1 MARLYALQLADQ
13 RAMERQGVR
22 ENPIRRSG
30 YAIQGGAAPTEPL
43 EFALASHRA
52 MEEQHSRQNPHRKGA
67 TPTMGVSQVRG
78 GSVGDVMWGLV
89 DPFGFHNV
97 GRGGAMTGGMSRA
110 EVKAMREAS
119 FASMSPERQAAYN
132 ADMERHGIRGV
143 YPKGGAMTGGSVGDV
158 MWGLVDPFGFHNVGR
173 GGAMTGGMTRAE
185 KRAAMT
191 PEQLAVD
198 DRLRQYGKTG
208 RGAMSGG
215 RAVPSSGLSQF
226 RGGSNGVVVGAGH
239 GSDEEMEGGGELTIT
254 HGGARDMEIM
264 ARESGRRPAIRSG
277 QSDKH
282 SVEAK
287 EMGRHLGR
295 HLMAVRGGGFFD
307 LFTKGIVE
315 AGRQGESVS
324 KFTGLPNSSPPPIPD
339 PNASAGPDATPDAGA
354 DAGPPPPPSGGSAL
368 FYRQGDMSK
377 DVDEHHEEHTA
388 RRFGRTHRGGAYDF
402 SSIMPKKEEPMR
414 DKEYNL
420 RQQMPQFE
428 KKKMG
433 GFLSGS
439 YEGMGEYGGRTK
451 RGKMMRKQKQIEE
464 GNILHTMDDDFPARE
479 GPEATH
485 GNRTSGKKRT
495 MEINKMRG
503 AFGTNTEPSSSEEE
517 ESSGSG
523 KLTITHGGA
532 RAARAAIVK
541 KVMAEQ
547 GCSMPQASKYVK
559 EHGLYK
565 GGTRSK
571 SKPSKKEKNPYGRT
585 HTSELSLG
593 MTKKVRKPAQAPP
606 HEDQPDMGLALD
618 LPPPPKGK
626 GRRAPAGPSDGRRA
640 RAAIVKKVMAEK
652 GCSMIEASKYV
663 KEHNLY

>member
-1 MARLYALQLADQ
+1 MARLHALQLADQ
-13 RAMERQGVR
+13 RAMERQGIR

-30 YAIQGGAAPTEPL
+30 YALQGGAAPTEPV

-52 MEEQHSRQNPHRKGA
+52 MEEQHNRQNPHRKGA
-67 TPTMGVSQVRG
+67 TPTMGVSRVR
-78 GSVGDVMWGLV
+78 
-89 DPFGFHNV
+89 
-97 GRGGAMTGGMSRA
+97 
-110 EVKAMREAS
+110 
-119 FASMSPERQAAYN
+119 
-132 ADMERHGIRGV
+132 
-143 YPKGGAMTGGSVGDV
+143 
-158 MWGLVDPFGFHNVGR
+158 
-173 GGAMTGGMTRAE
+173 
-185 KRAAMT
+185 
-191 PEQLAVD
+191 
-198 DRLRQYGKTG
+198 
-208 RGAMSGG
+208 GG

-239 GSDEEMEGGGELTIT
+239 GSDSESDEEME
-254 HGGARDMEIM
+254 GGARDMEIM

-339 PNASAGPDATPDAGA
+339 ANASAGPDVTPDAGA
-354 DAGPPPPPSGGSAL
+354 DAGPPPSGGSAL

-402 SSIMPKKEEPMR
+402 SSIMPKKEEQARSMVYTREDAER
-414 DKEYNL
+414 D
-420 RQQMPQFE
+420 RQSEKKRQEDRKRRGDMYVVSAE
-428 KKKMG
+428 DIRKKKMEDAAKDFVEKHKQTYSKPSTPVSRASIVASIPKPRMG
-433 GFLSGS
+433 GAVEGRHKGFKFGDPTGSIQRLSDNQAKLRQTSSSRRSFLDVPMITAKGGMLTGA
-439 YEGMGEYGGRTK
+439 YEGM
-451 RGKMMRKQKQIEE
+451 
-464 GNILHTMDDDFPARE
+464 
-479 GPEATH
+479 
-485 GNRTSGKKRT
+485 
-495 MEINKMRG
+495 
-503 AFGTNTEPSSSEEE
+503 
-517 ESSGSG
+517 G
-523 KLTITHGGA
+523 KLTITH
-532 RAARAAIVK
+532 
-541 KVMAEQ
+541 
-547 GCSMPQASKYVK
+547 
-559 EHGLYK
+559 

-640 RAAIVKKVMAEK
+640 RAAIVKRVMAEK
-652 GCSMIEASKYV
+652 GMKMIEASKYV